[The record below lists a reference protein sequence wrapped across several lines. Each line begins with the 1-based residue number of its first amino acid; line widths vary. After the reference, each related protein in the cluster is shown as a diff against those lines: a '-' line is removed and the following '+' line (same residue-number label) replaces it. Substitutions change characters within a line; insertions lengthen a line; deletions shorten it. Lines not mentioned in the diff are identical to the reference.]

1 MEYGEPSSYLT
12 LQKGTD
18 VVSSDGVV
26 VGKVSQVLA
35 DGSTNV
41 FDGVVI
47 DIRSGPGGRRFVDAP
62 EVDEVYDRALVLN
75 ISAEDVERLPEPTPA
90 PAVMRGNVGGQGWW
104 HRTWGRITGKY

>member
-1 MEYGEPSSYLT
+1 VAYGEPASYLT
-12 LQKGTD
+12 LQKGVD

-26 VGKVSQVLA
+26 VGKVAQVLA

-62 EVDEVYDRALVLN
+62 EVDEVYDRALVLA
-75 ISAEDVERLPEPTPA
+75 IPADEVERLPEPTPA
-90 PAVMRGNVGGQGWW
+90 PAVMRADPSAEGRLK
-104 HRTWGRITGKY
+104 RTWRRITGKY